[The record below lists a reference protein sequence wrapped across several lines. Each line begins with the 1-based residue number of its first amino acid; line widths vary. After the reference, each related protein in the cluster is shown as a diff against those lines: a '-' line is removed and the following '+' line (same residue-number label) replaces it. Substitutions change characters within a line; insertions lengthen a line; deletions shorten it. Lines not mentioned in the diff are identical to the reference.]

1 MKRRQLIY
9 IPEIEPKTFLFFYY
23 RGDTGLS
30 WSLRDYTVDNPPR
43 VTYAE
48 AYPYSADEII
58 AKAQYSFDV
67 EAVHTNRVKYW
78 RKKIEE
84 LNQKYL

>member
-23 RGDTGLS
+23 RGNTGLS
-30 WSLRDYTVDNPPR
+30 WSLRDYRTNPPK
-43 VTYAE
+43 VIYAKE
-48 AYPYSADEII
+48 YPSYSADDILT
-58 AKAQYSFDV
+58 KAQHPHNA
-67 EAVHTNRVKYW
+67 EAVSTEMVDYW